1 MIFTDMKKF
10 NMIDFKHLFYLIRE
24 EPYVFIKHEEI
35 ESFKPAGSVG
45 VFCFNMNNLAS
56 RIINYG
62 RIYLIENFEINIK
75 SYGQVKTELH
85 FRINNDVVFSF
96 ILFQSTPQFDNVFIE
111 PSYIY
116 SIIENAQA
124 IHYEYDGNKFPV
136 FIPSKVD
143 TLVWKYIEYLDKYEY
158 MPNSYEHYSSII
170 NKLSSQRISFFDKI
184 DIYVKRKP
192 EDYDSVS
199 TNLVFKKRLTV
210 TQIKRLIKKMPSPF
224 AEVLLFVAN
233 KTYKLY
239 HGRN

>member
-1 MIFTDMKKF
+1 MG
-10 NMIDFKHLFYLIRE
+10 
-24 EPYVFIKHEEI
+24 
-35 ESFKPAGSVG
+35 FKPRLYINEDADFELSSVQTDGTAGSGAGFGGNPKIIQVG
-45 VFCFNMNNLAS
+45 STATLKVGMKVTGHAKIPANSVITQIDSATL
-56 RIINYG
+56 
-62 RIYLIENFEINIK
+62 
-75 SYGQVKTELH
+75 